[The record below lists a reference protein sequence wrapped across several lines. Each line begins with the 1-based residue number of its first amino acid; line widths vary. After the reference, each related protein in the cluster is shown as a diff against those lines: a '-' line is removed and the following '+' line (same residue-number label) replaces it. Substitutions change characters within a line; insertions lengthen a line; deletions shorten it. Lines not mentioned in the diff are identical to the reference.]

1 MEALD
6 AAAALLG
13 AYVAGVVAALTG
25 IGGGVIMVPL
35 FSMVV
40 GLSLRVAGALSLLAI
55 VANATISSTR
65 YMRRGLVDDA
75 RAPLYSVGV
84 VLGGVAGG
92 VASEYVDERVLA
104 LVFSALLFYTSIRLA
119 GFLGGRGRGGSEAPP
134 SLARSLGVGGLG
146 GVVAGL
152 LGIGGG
158 AVMVPLMI
166 NLERMPLRRVIAT
179 SSFLTAVAAS
189 AALSARLTQLSG
201 LWYAPIVAVASSA
214 GSYTGSSLMPRLPR
228 RILAL
233 ILAIVLAAVGVR
245 MALRALGA

>member
-1 MEALD
+1 MDAMEA
-6 AAAALLG
+6 AVALLG
-13 AYVAGVVAALTG
+13 AYIAGVVAALTG

-35 FSMVV
+35 FSMAV
-40 GLSLRVAGALSLLAI
+40 GLPLRVAGALSLLAI
-55 VANATISSTR
+55 AANATISSTR
-65 YMRRGLVDDA
+65 YMRQGLVDDA

-92 VASEYVDERVLA
+92 VASGYVDERLLA

-119 GFLGGRGRGGSEAPP
+119 GFLGGRGSGRGAPP
-134 SLARSLGVGGLG
+134 SLVRSLSVGGLG

-166 NLERMPLRRVIAT
+166 NLEGMPLRRVIAT

-201 LWYAPIVAVASSA
+201 LWYAPVVAVAASA

-233 ILAIVLAAVGVR
+233 ILAVVLSAVGVR
-245 MALRALGA
+245 MALKALGA